1 MSSGSGVG
9 LIGSAWLAFAA
20 VFLFCVI
27 FHNVWTGSGMLAVL
41 FQDFM
46 RYGKSKQYFFQ
57 RPPWLQRLDLPKR
70 WFAHFYV
77 VSVIWNSLLLGITC
91 RSLFLG
97 HPFPTWLQRLLSLLC
112 GNVLHLTSGDE
123 LSILLVQMM
132 LCMQAARRLIE
143 CLFTSVFSN
152 GVVHLVQYCWGLVYY
167 VLVGLTVHCEGP
179 VLGTKVYTIQDLLA
193 QGKWYH
199 AAGVMLF
206 FWATVHHH
214 KSHVILASLRKNKLG
229 EVINFRHS
237 IPYGDWFDVVSCPHY
252 LAELLI
258 YLAIS
263 VTFEGR
269 HLTWWC
275 VVFYVLFSHAMMA
288 ILCHEFYVKKFDTY
302 PKNRKAFIPF
312 IY

>member
-1 MSSGSGVG
+1 MVNGSGVG
-9 LIGSAWLAFAA
+9 LLGAAWLVFAA
-20 VFLFCVI
+20 IFLICVI
-27 FHNVWTGSGMLAVL
+27 FHNVWTGSGIFALL

-57 RPPWLQRLDLPKR
+57 RPPWLRGLDLPKR
-70 WFAHFYV
+70 WFSHFYV
-77 VSVIWNSLLLGITC
+77 VSVIWNTLLLGITC
-91 RSLFLG
+91 QSLFFG
-97 HPFPTWLQRLLSLLC
+97 HPFPIWLQRLLSFLC
-112 GNVLHLTSGDE
+112 GNVLHLKSGDE

-132 LCMQAARRLIE
+132 LCMQAVRRLTE

-152 GVVHLVQYCWGLVYY
+152 GVVHPVQYCWGLVYY

-179 VLGTKVYTIQDLLA
+179 ILATKVYTVQDLFA

-199 AAGVMLF
+199 AAGIMLF

-229 EVINFRHS
+229 EVINFKHS
-237 IPYGDWFDVVSCPHY
+237 IPYGDWFEVVSCPHY
-252 LAELLI
+252 LTELLI

-269 HLTWWC
+269 HLTWWF
-275 VVFYVLFSHAMMA
+275 VVFCTLLLEASLPFLTMM
-288 ILCHEFYVKKFDTY
+288 LLPNKYME
-302 PKNRKAFIPF
+302 
-312 IY
+312 